1 MTVSPT
7 FKTGSKAMEGF
18 IWRHTSRGRR
28 WHIGAQAIAK
38 AAEMHPDLVFID
50 IKLEGEINGIEAIK
64 HIRSSL
70 DIPTIY
76 LADYS
81 NRIHLYR
88 IQGIIVVFSLSR
100 GYLRVSPLGS
110 NKGYRDVY
118 AKIL

>member
-1 MTVSPT
+1 MVPT
-7 FKTGSKAMEGF
+7 
-18 IWRHTSRGRR
+18 
-28 WHIGAQAIAK
+28 GAQAIAK

-50 IKLEGEINGIEAIK
+50 IKLEGEINGIEATK

-100 GYLRVSPLGS
+100 GYLRVSPLWS

>member
-1 MTVSPT
+1 
-7 FKTGSKAMEGF
+7 MEGF